1 MCDKIRYNKRKDVKR
16 VSGGFF
22 VMERTIHTNEYYTCM
37 EHLMKVFDK
46 RGRQK
51 AFKAANLEEYKLW
64 KEEVRGILWDITG
77 LKYMETCALEP
88 QLIETTKLE
97 GMTREKMLIQVE
109 PDVWMPFYIL
119 IPDSPLMVN
128 GKKKVMLAPH
138 GHSSAGK
145 YAIAGRDGIPA
156 VEGAIQRFNYAYG
169 LEMAKKGYVVFC
181 PDSRGFGERREKAKQ
196 SDKEEDFLTS
206 TCFHLAHMAFPLG
219 ETVVGMCTW
228 DLMRLIDYIETR
240 EDLASEEIGCVG
252 FSGGG
257 MQSLWLAAMDE
268 RIKYT
273 MVSGYFYGYKD
284 SLLELN
290 GNCSCNYVP
299 HLWEYVDMGDIGALI
314 APRPLMI
321 ESGTKDHLNGKRGI
335 ENVTEQVDI
344 TRKAYALF
352 GKSEQLVHHIGESE
366 HRWQAIK
373 VDEFLAQVNEEI

>member
-1 MCDKIRYNKRKDVKR
+1 MIFI
-16 VSGGFF
+16 GGMNFI
-22 VMERTIHTNEYYTCM
+22 MERTIHTSQYYTCM

-51 AFKAANLEEYKLW
+51 AFKATNLDEYQVW
-64 KEEVRGILWDITG
+64 KEEVKSILWDITG
-77 LKYMETCALEP
+77 LKHMETCELMPELLEV
-88 QLIETTKLE
+88 TRLE

-119 IPDSPLMVN
+119 IPDEPLKVN
-128 GKKKVMLAPH
+128 GKAKVMIAPH

-145 YAIAGRDGIPA
+145 YAIAGRDDIPA

-169 LEMAKKGYVVFC
+169 LGMAKKGYVVFC

-196 SDKEEDFLTS
+196 SDDEADFLTS

-240 EDLASEEIGCVG
+240 EDLAVDDIGCVG

-257 MQSLWLAAMDE
+257 MQTLWLAAMDE
-268 RIKYT
+268 RIKYAII
-273 MVSGYFYGYKD
+273 SGYFYGYKD

-299 HLWEYVDMGDIGALI
+299 HLWEHVDMGDIGALI
-314 APRPLMI
+314 APRALMI

-335 ENVTEQVDI
+335 DNVTEQIDI
-344 TRKAYALF
+344 AKKAYELF
-352 GKSEQLVHHIGESE
+352 GKAENLIHYIGESE
-366 HRWQAIK
+366 HRWQAIG
-373 VDEFLAQVNEEI
+373 VDEFLKNVCGA

>member
-1 MCDKIRYNKRKDVKR
+1 MHL
-16 VSGGFF
+16 GGCN
-22 VMERTIHTNEYYTCM
+22 MERTIHTDKYYTSM

-51 AFKAANLEEYKLW
+51 AFKATNLEEYMAW
-64 KEEVRGILWDITG
+64 KKEVREILWDITG
-77 LKYMETCALEP
+77 LKHMETCSLMPE
-88 QLIETTKLE
+88 LIETTKLE
-97 GMTREKMLIQVE
+97 GIVREEWVIQVE
-109 PDVWMPFYIL
+109 PEVWMPFYIL
-119 IPDSPLMVN
+119 IPEHPLTVD
-128 GKKKVMLAPH
+128 GKMQVMLAPH

-145 YAIAGRDGIPA
+145 YAIAGRDDIPA
-156 VEGAIQRFNYAYG
+156 VADTITRFNYAYG

-181 PDSRGFGERREKAKQ
+181 PDARGFGARREKAKQ

-219 ETVVGMCTW
+219 ETVIGMCTW

-240 EDLASEEIGCVG
+240 EEFDASRIGCVG

-257 MQSLWLAAMDE
+257 MQALWLSAMED
-268 RIKYT
+268 RVSYT
-273 MVSGYFYGYKD
+273 ITSGYFYGYKD

-299 HLWEYVDMGDIGALI
+299 HLWEYVDMGDLGALI
-314 APRPLMI
+314 APRPFMI

-335 ENVTEQVDI
+335 ENVLEQVAI
-344 TRKAYALF
+344 TKKAYGLF
-352 GKSEQLVHHIGESE
+352 NKEDNLIHRIGESQ

-373 VDEFLAQVNEEI
+373 VDEFLEYVKAETK